1 MNINWNEFERGFNGS
16 AKEANFIGDFAGN
29 FLSKYIQK
37 PIGGGSNIAE
47 GIPLFGGVQNNEN
60 PLSKIPRIRVNT
72 GPSKTVFSTPPTQV
86 ASLANPVKG
95 VNKLAGLI
103 DPNVLRSV
111 LTAKAVKG
119 IVNTVTDQDGNTIPA
134 EEHKDVILESKY
146 PEMKKL
152 LADPSTK
159 AYLESLLT
167 EDSNNAR

>member
-1 MNINWNEFERGFNGS
+1 MNIDWNEFEQGFNES
-16 AKEANFIGDFAGN
+16 AKEANFIGDLAGN
-29 FLSKYIQK
+29 FLNKYIQK
-37 PIGGGSNIAE
+37 PIAGGSNILG
-47 GIPLFGGVQNNEN
+47 GIPTFGVGEGLASVGK
-60 PLSKIPRIRVNT
+60 LPRIRVNT
-72 GPSKTVFSTPPTQV
+72 GPTKTVFSTPPTQV

-111 LTAKAVKG
+111 LTANAVKG
-119 IVNTVTDQDGNTIPA
+119 IVNTVTDQDGNPIPPA
-134 EEHKDVILESKY
+134 AEHKDIILESRY

-167 EDSNNAR
+167 EDSHNAL